1 MLKKYGYIVA
11 IVISFLAFSPTHSS
25 KEASIKINDHLNG
38 IASFQANFKQ
48 TIFSPENDVVDYSE
62 GSFVVKKPEKMSWNF
77 TFPSI
82 KKIIVNDQ
90 KITTY
95 DADLNQAVI
104 VPFSDRHQSS
114 LANILLKNDSL
125 LNFYQI
131 SSETAN
137 DNLYSV
143 VLGQK
148 GGNNLFTR
156 IKITITEALLS
167 EIKLWDTSG
176 QSIGISFEDVI
187 LNSKI
192 PDAYL
197 EFSIPKGVDIFDQT
211 Q

>member
-143 VLGQK
+143 VLVQK

>member
-62 GSFVVKKPEKMSWNF
+62 GFFVVKKPEKMSWNF

-143 VLGQK
+143 VLVQK

-187 LNSKI
+187 LNSTI

>member
-11 IVISFLAFSPTHSS
+11 IVIIFLAFEPTHSS
-25 KEASIKINDHLNG
+25 KEVSIKINDHLNG

-62 GSFVVKKPEKMSWNF
+62 GSFIVKKPEKMSWNF
-77 TFPSI
+77 TYPSI
-82 KKIIVNDQ
+82 KKIILNDQ

-131 SSETAN
+131 SSETTN
-137 DNLYSV
+137 DNVYSV
-143 VLGQK
+143 VLVQK

-176 QSIGISFEDVI
+176 QSIGISFEDAI
-187 LNSKI
+187 LNSTI
-192 PDAYL
+192 PDSYL
-197 EFSIPKGVDIFDQT
+197 EFSIPKGVDVFDQT

>member
-143 VLGQK
+143 VLVQK

-187 LNSKI
+187 LNSTI

>member
-143 VLGQK
+143 VLVQK

-176 QSIGISFEDVI
+176 QSIGLSFEDVI

>member
-114 LANILLKNDSL
+114 LTNILLKNDSL

-143 VLGQK
+143 VLVQK

>member
-62 GSFVVKKPEKMSWNF
+62 GFFVVKKPEKMSWNF

-143 VLGQK
+143 VLVQK

>member
-62 GSFVVKKPEKMSWNF
+62 GFFVVKKPEKMSWNF

-114 LANILLKNDSL
+114 LANILIKNDSL

-143 VLGQK
+143 VLVQK